1 VGIFVT
7 GGMVGVGVVI
17 GAVLIPGIG
26 GGVVTSAPGSDPLD
40 EGGML
45 PDIAETVLHEFVM
58 ASRAYPLG
66 HVIVGATVVVGVV
79 KPSQLPARR

>member
-1 VGIFVT
+1 
-7 GGMVGVGVVI
+7 MVGVGVVI
-17 GAVLIPGIG
+17 GALLTPGIG

-45 PDIAETVLHEFVM
+45 PDIADTALHELLR
-58 ASRAYPLG
+58 ASSAYPLG
-66 HVIVGATVVVGVV
+66 HVTVGATVVVGVV